1 MKQVSLREKK
11 MALNNAVASVEME
24 GYKISDNEK
33 ELCMKVLDGKLT
45 KDEFIKIM
53 FEKVQNN
60 YCIMQYA
67 YVIFMLRDI
76 FREYIKED

>member
-1 MKQVSLREKK
+1 MRILTSIKKEVFMKQVSLREKK

-60 YCIMQYA
+60 
-67 YVIFMLRDI
+67 
-76 FREYIKED
+76 

>member
-11 MALNNAVASVEME
+11 MVLNNAVASVEME

-33 ELCMKVLDGKLT
+33 VLCMEVLDGKLT

-53 FEKVQNN
+53 LEKVQNN
-60 YCIMQYA
+60 
-67 YVIFMLRDI
+67 
-76 FREYIKED
+76 

>member
-11 MALNNAVASVEME
+11 MVLNNAVAPVEME

-33 ELCMKVLDGKLT
+33 ELCMEVLDGKLT

-53 FEKVQNN
+53 LEKVQN
-60 YCIMQYA
+60 
-67 YVIFMLRDI
+67 D
-76 FREYIKED
+76 

>member
-53 FEKVQNN
+53 LEKVQN
-60 YCIMQYA
+60 
-67 YVIFMLRDI
+67 D
-76 FREYIKED
+76 